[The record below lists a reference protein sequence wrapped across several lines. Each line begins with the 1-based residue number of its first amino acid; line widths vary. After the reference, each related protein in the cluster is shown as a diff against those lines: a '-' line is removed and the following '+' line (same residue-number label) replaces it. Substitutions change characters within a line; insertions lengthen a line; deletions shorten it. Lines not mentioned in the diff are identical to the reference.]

1 MQGTVFRERGVDGT
15 HLVLTMHSQPALVY
29 SSQILSWRVDE
40 DWETCRHHH
49 RRRHNHRQVS
59 WIISSFLKRTYPRLE
74 IMIRRILTL
83 VQSLY
88 ISLQHWIHENLL
100 PYPRCCWGKLFVPA
114 TSQSPN

>member
-49 RRRHNHRQVS
+49 RRRRHNHRQVS

-83 VQSLY
+83 VQSLC
-88 ISLQHWIHENLL
+88 ISLQHWIHETFAALSTMLL
-100 PYPRCCWGKLFVPA
+100 G
-114 TSQSPN
+114 

>member
-49 RRRHNHRQVS
+49 RRRRHNHRQVS
-59 WIISSFLKRTYPRLE
+59 
-74 IMIRRILTL
+74 
-83 VQSLY
+83 
-88 ISLQHWIHENLL
+88 
-100 PYPRCCWGKLFVPA
+100 
-114 TSQSPN
+114 